1 MSGVDLTLQA
11 SDNYVWYNNYVPCV
25 EPRAI
30 GDTKKNQFSRNFLW
44 ETRAQY
50 VTRSMAVSVM
60 K

>member
-11 SDNYVWYNNYVPCV
+11 SDKCVWCNNYVPCV

-30 GDTKKNQFSRNFLW
+30 GDAKKNQFSRNFLR
-44 ETRAQY
+44 ETRARY
-50 VTRSMAVSVM
+50 ATRSMAVSVM